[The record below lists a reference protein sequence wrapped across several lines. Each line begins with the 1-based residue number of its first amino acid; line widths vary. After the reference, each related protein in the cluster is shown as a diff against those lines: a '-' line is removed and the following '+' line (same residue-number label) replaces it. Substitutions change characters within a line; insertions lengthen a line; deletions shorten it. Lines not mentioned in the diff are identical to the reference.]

1 MAYGLHWEW
10 RGFGALD
17 DATTE
22 RVSALGARSDV
33 VEVVDQYIWTPHI
46 SVNLKVR
53 SWAGGRRLKVKRP
66 VDRIAET
73 GIELWAEHPE
83 DDHELPIT
91 SDTATRVLREWGL
104 PIRVSGASVDAA
116 ELLECVR
123 RTDPNVRVVSVRKV
137 RSWAATR
144 VGKTMLQVERAD
156 ILEPQRIGSL
166 GIEDVSG
173 LQRESP
179 PQLFEQAH
187 EAVRALYNHLAP
199 QWEPSNYMRAVAS
212 WARGGLIEAS

>member
-10 RGFGALD
+10 RGFGTLD
-17 DATTE
+17 DATIE
-22 RVSALGARSDV
+22 RVSALGATSDV
-33 VEVVDQYIWTPHI
+33 LEVVDHYIWTPHI

-83 DDHELPIT
+83 DDHELPIP
-91 SDTATRVLREWGL
+91 SDTATHVLRESGL
-104 PIRVSGASVDAA
+104 PLRVSGASVDAA
-116 ELLECVR
+116 DLLERVR
-123 RTDPNVRVVSVRKV
+123 RTGPDVRVVSVRKV

-179 PQLFEQAH
+179 PQLFKQAH
-187 EAVRALYNHLAP
+187 EAVRALYNRLAP

-212 WARGGLIEAS
+212 WARGGLIETS